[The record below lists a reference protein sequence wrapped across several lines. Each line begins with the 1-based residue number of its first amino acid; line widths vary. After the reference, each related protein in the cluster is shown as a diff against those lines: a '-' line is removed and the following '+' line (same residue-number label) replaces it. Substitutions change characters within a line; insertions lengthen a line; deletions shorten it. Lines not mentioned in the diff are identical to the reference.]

1 MNRLADVL
9 LLRMLPHRDRRAI
22 LLGLAV
28 LLPVLL
34 YVAAVRPYRAA
45 LADVRD
51 RIAAER
57 ALLEREETLVAHAG
71 TLPPT
76 VAALQE
82 RAAGAERRLVSA
94 ANVPLAEAEVTG
106 FLEELAQLSRVL
118 LQELR
123 GVESRRGGARS
134 SARASRDQ
142 AENVGALRAI
152 RLSVRGESDL
162 EGVLTFLSR
171 LENSPLLL
179 RIAELSIEPQF
190 EGTART
196 GDRRP
201 SGVVTFAL
209 IVEAFAPP
217 DIERAAAEE
226 VSP

>member
-51 RIAAER
+51 RIAAEQ

-94 ANVPLAEAEVTG
+94 ANVPLAEAEITG

-123 GVESRRGGARS
+123 GVESRRGG
-134 SARASRDQ
+134 ARASRDQ

-209 IVEAFAPP
+209 TVEAFAPP
-217 DIERAAAEE
+217 DIERAAAAGE

>member
-123 GVESRRGGARS
+123 GVESRRGGAR
-134 SARASRDQ
+134 ASRDQ

-209 IVEAFAPP
+209 TVEAFAPP
-217 DIERAAAEE
+217 DIERAAAAGE